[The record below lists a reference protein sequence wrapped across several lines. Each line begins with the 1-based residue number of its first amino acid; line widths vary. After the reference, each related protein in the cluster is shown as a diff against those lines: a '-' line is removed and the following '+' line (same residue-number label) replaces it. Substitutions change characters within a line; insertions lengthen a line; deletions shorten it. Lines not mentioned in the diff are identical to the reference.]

1 GEAVI
6 IGLIGGCIVYASIL
20 FFDRTLRID
29 DPVGA
34 ISAHGIVGIFGV
46 MVVPFT
52 NVDASLVTQLYGV
65 LAIGGFGF
73 LASYASVYLIN
84 RVMPIRASDEEQ
96 SVGLDVSEIGVEAY
110 PEFK

>member
-1 GEAVI
+1 
-6 IGLIGGCIVYASIL
+6 
-20 FFDRTLRID
+20 
-29 DPVGA
+29 
-34 ISAHGIVGIFGV
+34 
-46 MVVPFT
+46 VPFT